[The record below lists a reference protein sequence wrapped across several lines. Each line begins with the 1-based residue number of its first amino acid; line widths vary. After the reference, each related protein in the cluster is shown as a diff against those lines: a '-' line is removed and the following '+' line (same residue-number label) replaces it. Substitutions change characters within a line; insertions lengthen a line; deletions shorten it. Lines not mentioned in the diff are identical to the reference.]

1 MKISERILR
10 ETIRP
15 QFPQLSIK
23 FTVDEGH
30 TLIMSTGQKL
40 QLGKVHHSALEDL
53 FLTVNLINR
62 LAEDPKMI
70 SAERINS
77 QLN

>member
-1 MKISERILR
+1 MNISQRILR
-10 ETIRP
+10 EIKGP

-23 FTVDEGH
+23 FTPKEGH
-30 TLIMSTGQKL
+30 TLIMSTGQQL
-40 QLGKVHHSALEDL
+40 QLGTVHHSALEDL
-53 FLTVNLINR
+53 FLMVNLLNR

-70 SAERINS
+70 SKERISS